1 MAFFDKQWNPKFS
14 SSVGYSLSA
23 ISNSDGQDSSA
34 FRRGQ
39 YALANLLY
47 YPVEKAMM
55 GVEIQYASRD
65 NYLDGWKTGMVK
77 VQFSFRYNFGQVFY
91 RKPEN

>member
-1 MAFFDKQWNPKFS
+1 
-14 SSVGYSLSA
+14 
-23 ISNSDGQDSSA
+23 
-34 FRRGQ
+34 
-39 YALANLLY
+39 
-47 YPVEKAMM
+47 M

-77 VQFSFRYNFGQVFY
+77 VQFSFRYNFGQAFY